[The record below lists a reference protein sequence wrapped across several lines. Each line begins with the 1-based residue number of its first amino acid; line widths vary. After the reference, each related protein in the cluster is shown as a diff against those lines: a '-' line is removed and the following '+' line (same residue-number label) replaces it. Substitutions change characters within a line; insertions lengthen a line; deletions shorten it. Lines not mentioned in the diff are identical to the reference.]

1 MASEVSICNRAL
13 QKLGAA
19 RITSLTDNSVNARA
33 CNNAYFD
40 VRDATLRSH
49 TWAFSVKRAV
59 LASSTT
65 APAHTFDYAYPLP
78 SDCLRLLSPDLN
90 DVDWQIEDNC
100 ILTNIEGCE
109 IRYVSRVED
118 PNKMDSLFR
127 EVVASALA
135 MEMCEELTQSSQ
147 KMQLLM
153 ERHKELLKEARRNN
167 AFERRSE
174 KPKEGSWIT
183 VRT

>member
-19 RITSLTDNSVNARA
+19 RITSLADNSVNARA
-33 CNNAYFD
+33 CNNAYYD
-40 VRDATLRSH
+40 VRDAALRSH
-49 TWAFSVKRAV
+49 TWAFSIKRAV

-65 APAHTFDYAYPLP
+65 APAHTYSLAYPLP

-90 DVDWQIEDNC
+90 DVDWQIEDNS
-100 ILTNIEGCE
+100 ILTNVEGCE

-127 EVVASALA
+127 EVLACKLA

-153 ERHKELLKEARRNN
+153 EQHKELLKEARRNN

-174 KPKEGSWIT
+174 TPKQGSWLT
-183 VRT
+183 VRI